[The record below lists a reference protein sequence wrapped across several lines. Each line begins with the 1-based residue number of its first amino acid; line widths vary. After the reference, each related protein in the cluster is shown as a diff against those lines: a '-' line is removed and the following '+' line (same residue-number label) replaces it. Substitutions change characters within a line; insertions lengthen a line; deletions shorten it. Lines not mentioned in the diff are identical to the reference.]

1 MLGADRSLP
10 SIAGRRILAIRAGA
24 LGDTILALPS
34 LAALRHLAGP
44 SGEVDF
50 VGAEPAVQLAEGP
63 RHATRVHSIDRARF
77 RAFFQESAD
86 DAELLSF
93 LRGFTVVA
101 AWSNLPFLEAK
112 TSRLGIPL
120 LQGSLNPPRDVHVSD
135 HLYRALAPLG
145 VLGPAPSPEIDLD
158 AESGL
163 AARHF
168 LRRHGIEPRGFIA
181 LHPSSGS
188 PRKNWPLSRFRDLAL
203 LLKEENRRLVW
214 IEGEA
219 DRDAVGSL
227 ARLVEA
233 PVARDLPLRALAAL
247 LAYARGFVG
256 NDSGVTHL
264 AAAAGTPTIALFG
277 PTDPGAWAPRGRSV
291 AVVSHSATADDAW
304 ENARSIFDLP

>member
-34 LAALRHLAGP
+34 IAALRRLAGV

-50 VGAEPAVQLAEGP
+50 LGTEPAVQLAEGP
-63 RHATRVHSIDRARF
+63 RHATRAHSIDRARF

-86 DAELLSF
+86 DTELLSF
-93 LRGFTVVA
+93 LRGFAVVA

-120 LQGSLNPPRDVHVSD
+120 LQGSPHPPRDVHASD

-145 VLGPAPSPEIDLD
+145 VLDPAPSPEIDLD
-158 AESGL
+158 PESGL
-163 AARHF
+163 AARDF
-168 LRRHGIEPRGFIA
+168 LRRHRIEPRGFVA

-203 LLKEENRRLVW
+203 LLRGENRRLVW

-227 ARLVEA
+227 VRLVDA
-233 PVARDLPLRALAAL
+233 PVARDLSLKALAAVL
-247 LAYARGFVG
+247 SQAQGFVG

-264 AAAAGTPTIALFG
+264 AAASGTPTVALFG
-277 PTDPGAWAPRGRSV
+277 PTDPGVWAPRGRSV
-291 AVVSHSATADDAW
+291 AVVNQGATAEGVW
-304 ENARSIFDLP
+304 EKARSIFDRS